1 MFVEESENLKMM
13 SEIFRGHGRT
23 GFMIP
28 LSLMIGLTPAICE
41 ELLFRGYVQTRL
53 TRTAGAAMGILL
65 SSVLFAAF
73 HMDFVHSVAVFPL
86 GLFLGFVA
94 WRSGSIFPAMLGHFL
109 NNVTSVIAVILAP
122 QGESDVL
129 ALPIAMVS
137 LSVIG
142 TGIIGFMG
150 VLALT
155 LFCAQSQ
162 GPRFFT

>member
-1 MFVEESENLKMM
+1 MLSD
-13 SEIFRGHGRT
+13 IFRGHGQS

-53 TRTAGAAMGILL
+53 TRTAGAAWGILI
-65 SSVLFAAF
+65 SSLLFAAF

-86 GLFLGFVA
+86 GLYLGYIA
-94 WRSGSIFPAMLGHFL
+94 WRSGSLFPAMLAHFV

-122 QGESDVL
+122 QGETDAL
-129 ALPIAMVS
+129 ALPVAMVS

-142 TGIIGFMG
+142 MGMIGLLG
-150 VLALT
+150 VVVLT
-155 LFCAQSQ
+155 LYYGRPEQVDV
-162 GPRFFT
+162 